1 MHSTP
6 PRSLHTTAKS
16 TEAYA
21 NPFAVRLPLLRV
33 AHPTDDDKNREV
45 ENVRKELEKSRSKN
59 LIESQDSDDLDR
71 NISMKGVPAAKP
83 SSSGQTPFQQNH
95 NPLLFNF
102 EHYYD
107 PALTPRKG
115 WIQKVSHLEALFEQE
130 KEKLILSRTEAAQI
144 KVELERQL
152 LVLSSKLKES
162 DSKVYNL

>member
-16 TEAYA
+16 TEAYT

-83 SSSGQTPFQQNH
+83 SSSG
-95 NPLLFNF
+95 
-102 EHYYD
+102 
-107 PALTPRKG
+107 
-115 WIQKVSHLEALFEQE
+115 
-130 KEKLILSRTEAAQI
+130 
-144 KVELERQL
+144 
-152 LVLSSKLKES
+152 
-162 DSKVYNL
+162 